1 MYIRFALLLTLA
13 IAFLSPPGPA
23 QPFPAIWA
31 LSPQSDNV
39 SDQAFSNFTS
49 VDNASSP
56 AAEESVLSPEEQD
69 GLLYMREEEK
79 LARDLYLAFYSRFKL
94 PIFNNI
100 ADSEQVHM
108 DSVKGLLDRYGLED
122 PARDQRGSFANSHLQ
137 TLYNNLS
144 EMGNQSAQEALMA
157 GAAVEEIDILDLES
171 RLQDTSREDII
182 AVYEN
187 LLRGSRNHLR
197 AFVMALKQEGLT
209 YSPRYLS
216 QSQYDRIVRT
226 SRERG
231 RP

>member
-1 MYIRFALLLTLA
+1 MYIRSALLVVLISALL
-13 IAFLSPPGPA
+13 IFLSPA

-31 LSPQSDNV
+31 LAPQSDNV

-49 VDNASSP
+49 EDNDSMEAQ
-56 AAEESVLSPEEQD
+56 ESVLSPEEQD

-79 LARDLYLAFYSRFKL
+79 MARDLYLAFYSRVKL

-100 ADSEQVHM
+100 AESEQMHM
-108 DSVKGLLDRYGLED
+108 DSVKFLLDRYGLED
-122 PARDQRGSFANSHLQ
+122 PALEQRGAFSNPHLQ

-144 EMGNQSAQEALMA
+144 QMGNQSAEAALMA

-171 RLQDTSREDII
+171 RIQDTSREDII

-197 AFVMALKQEGLT
+197 SFVMALRQEGLT
-209 YSPRYLS
+209 YTPRYLS
-216 QSQYDRIVRT
+216 QSQYDRIIRT

-231 RP
+231 WS